1 MVDRSLIQTTRDR
14 KPVSPRTV
22 VLVACMLLAFGIL
35 AVALYNLQIRQ
46 GTYYQ
51 KLAEGNRVRRVVE
64 IPPRGVIYDRHGTQ
78 LVENVGS
85 YSLAVVPAD
94 LPRKKDERAAVLG
107 RLENVTAIP
116 VEELK
121 RQIEIAQRAQ
131 PFQAKELKKDLTPE
145 QALVLRE
152 ESTRLP
158 GVQVVVV
165 PRRHYLFPT
174 LVSHLVGYVG
184 KLSPEEYAQLQPQ
197 GYLLDDHVGKA
208 GLEVSQEEHLRGRP
222 GAQIQ
227 ETDVNGVGIRTLSE
241 DPAVPGDNLYL
252 TIDAE
257 LQKYVGQAL
266 EAGMRDAR
274 EGRPVGADGLK
285 DPRRD
290 AVGPDHALTGSAIVM
305 HPVTGEVLAMVSL
318 PAYDINLFAGG
329 ISPKEYE
336 ALDKDPREPLINR
349 AIYGEYPPGSTFKM
363 VTGAAALQEGVSSS
377 VFCPGALNYGG
388 HIFRCWL
395 GGGHGSQDM
404 IGALARSCD
413 VFFYTMGD
421 RLGDVVLARYMKD
434 FGIGEKS
441 GIEIGPERVGLAPDR
456 NWYAQAYPG
465 QPWLPGTAVQM
476 GIGQGPITVT
486 PLQILNVAN
495 TIWNGGS
502 LMRPTLLEQVVDAH
516 GLQVQGV
523 KPDVRRRVRVSPQNL
538 AVVRDGMRAGVTAAG
553 GTSNQ
558 FQKYLVNGRE
568 ISVAGK
574 TGTAQ
579 YGETGDRTH
588 AWYVSV
594 APTEAPEVSV
604 VVFVSNAG
612 EGYWHAEPIAKQIL
626 TYYFQHRDQIIQHAN
641 APIAD
646 SRPR

>member
-1 MVDRSLIQTTRDR
+1 
-14 KPVSPRTV
+14 
-22 VLVACMLLAFGIL
+22 MLLAFGAL
-35 AVALYNLQIRQ
+35 GVALYNLQIRQ
-46 GTYYQ
+46 GAYYQ
-51 KLAEGNRVRRVVE
+51 HLADGNRVRRVVE

-94 LPRKKDERAAVLG
+94 LPRKKDEREAVLG
-107 RLENVTAIP
+107 RLEQVTGIP
-116 VEELK
+116 REQLKKEIEL
-121 RQIEIAQRAQ
+121 AQRAQ
-131 PFQAKELKKDLTPE
+131 PFQAKELKKDLSPE
-145 QALVLRE
+145 QAMVLRE
-152 ESTRLP
+152 ESTRLK

-165 PRRHYLFPT
+165 PQRHYLFPT
-174 LVSHLVGYVG
+174 LVSHLIGYVG
-184 KLSPEEYAQLQPQ
+184 KLSPDEYAQLQPK

-208 GLEVSQEEHLRGRP
+208 GLEVSQEVYLRGRP
-222 GAQIQ
+222 GGLVQ

-252 TIDAE
+252 TIDTG
-257 LQKYVGQAL
+257 LQQYAGQAL
-266 EAGMRDAR
+266 EAGMRDTR
-274 EGRPVGADGLK
+274 EGRPVGADGLR
-285 DPRRD
+285 DPNREGI
-290 AVGPDHALTGSAIVM
+290 GPDHALTGSAIVM
-305 HPVTGEVLAMVSL
+305 NPMTGEVLAMVSL
-318 PAYDINLFAGG
+318 PAYDINLFARG
-329 ISPKEYE
+329 ISLKDYE
-336 ALDKDPREPLINR
+336 TLDRDPREPLINR

-377 VFCPGALNYGG
+377 VFCPGSLNYGG

-395 GGGHGSQDM
+395 SGGHGSQDM

-486 PLQILNVAN
+486 PLQILNIAN
-495 TIWNGGS
+495 TIWNGGN
-502 LMRPTLLEQVVDAH
+502 LMRPTLLGQVVDAR
-516 GLQVQGV
+516 GFQARSA

-538 AVVRDGMRAGVTAAG
+538 ATVREGMRAGVTAAG

-558 FQKYLVNGRE
+558 FQKYAVDGRA

-579 YGETGDRTH
+579 YGETGEKTH
-588 AWYVSV
+588 AWYVSI
-594 APTEAPEVSV
+594 APVEAPEVSV

-626 TYYFQHRDQIIQHAN
+626 TYYFQHREEIVQHAN
-641 APIAD
+641 APTAD
-646 SRPR
+646 PRPR